1 MPNLK
6 KILKNKVK
14 NKSKINQNNIMSKIN
29 KVKNGKK

>member
-14 NKSKINQNNIMSKIN
+14 NKCEINQNNMSKIN